1 MSINSTIVSVPKITE
16 AEADAAKLKL
26 GRLAR
31 FSSIPVIDSE
41 DSAVFHGMM
50 VAANRCVEQE
60 LGGIGEV
67 EKVEYDETAAQWNI
81 TYSIV

>member
-1 MSINSTIVSVPKITE
+1 MPIKSTIVSVPRVTE

-31 FSSIPVIDSE
+31 FSTIPVIDSE
-41 DSAVFHGMM
+41 SAAIFHGML

-60 LGGIGEV
+60 LGGVSEV
-67 EKVEYDETAAQWNI
+67 EKIEYDEAAAQWNI
-81 TYSIV
+81 TYGIA